1 MSVCF
6 CLGIALFVWLQVGTY
21 DLGNREKSLGLLADG
36 TSLHQIV
43 LGESALLLVCAV
55 AVASLRRSWFARFAI
70 LTIFIWVICLIDIAA
85 FAQATTIS
93 A

>member
-1 MSVCF
+1 V
-6 CLGIALFVWLQVGTY
+6 FVWLQVGTY
-21 DLGNREKSLGLLADG
+21 DLGNREKSLGLLAGG

-43 LGESALLLVCAV
+43 LGESALLLVCTV
-55 AVASLRRSWFARFAI
+55 AVLSLRRSWFTRLAI
-70 LTIFIWVICLIDIAA
+70 LTVFIWVICLIDIAA